1 MASVNMSAIETSHFV
16 VDAWFDA
23 DAQQHTMRL
32 AYSSVNAFTRPERI
46 AFTSVVWSF
55 CVWSA

>member
-1 MASVNMSAIETSHFV
+1 MSAIETSRFV

-23 DAQQHTMRL
+23 DAEQYTMRL
-32 AYSSVNAFTRPERI
+32 AYSSVNAFTRPDRI
-46 AFTSVVWSF
+46 AFTSVAWSF